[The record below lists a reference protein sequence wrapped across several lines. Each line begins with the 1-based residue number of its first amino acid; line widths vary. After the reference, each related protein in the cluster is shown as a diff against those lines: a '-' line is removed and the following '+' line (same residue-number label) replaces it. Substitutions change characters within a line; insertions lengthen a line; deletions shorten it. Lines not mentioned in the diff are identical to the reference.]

1 MSALNNTYIARIGEM
16 EQALNE
22 AAEAVRRLDESLDRY
37 AAAREALEKLS
48 AYYGSAEWHAHR
60 AADEAG
66 ALPPDLRRGVLSE
79 DGIWN
84 VLADNAELL
93 RRMQALSAPPADTDQ
108 P

>member
-1 MSALNNTYIARIGEM
+1 MSALNNAYIARIGEM

-60 AADEAG
+60 ADEAG

-93 RRMQALSAPPADTDQ
+93 RRMQALSAPPADAEH